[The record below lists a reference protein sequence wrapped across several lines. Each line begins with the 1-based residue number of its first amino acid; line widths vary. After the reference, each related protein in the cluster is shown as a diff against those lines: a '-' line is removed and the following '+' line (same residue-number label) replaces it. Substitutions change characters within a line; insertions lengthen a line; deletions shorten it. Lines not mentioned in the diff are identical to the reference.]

1 MSPAGAAIAARG
13 LGKRFGPVVALDG
26 VDLDVPAGATLA
38 VLGPNG
44 AGKSTLLRLLA
55 GLARPTRGSLRVGS
69 GRESRPAARGR
80 VGYVGHATFLYPAL
94 TAREN
99 LVFAARLY
107 GVASPAARADALL
120 EAHGLAA
127 FADRLAG
134 GFSRGM
140 AQRLSIA
147 RGLVHDPAV
156 VLLDEPFAGLDRS
169 SSARLADA
177 LRRMHGDGRTLV
189 LVTHEL
195 GAASALADLAIVLER
210 GRIVYRAQGA
220 ALEPA
225 ALDQAYARAVE
236 PAA

>member
-1 MSPAGAAIAARG
+1 VSRSAAAIAARG
-13 LGKRFGPVVALDG
+13 LGKRFGPVVALES
-26 VDLDVPAGATLA
+26 VDLEVPAGSMLA

-55 GLARPTRGSLRVGS
+55 GLARPTSGSLRVGA
-69 GRESRPAARGR
+69 GRESRSAARGR

-107 GVASPAARADALL
+107 GVAAPAARADALL
-120 EAHGLAA
+120 AEQGLAA
-127 FADRLAG
+127 VGDRPAG
-134 GFSRGM
+134 DFSRGM
-140 AQRLSIA
+140 AQRLAIA

-169 SSARLADA
+169 SAARLTEV
-177 LRRMHGDGRTLV
+177 LRQLHGDGRTLV

-195 GAASALADLAIVLER
+195 GVASALADAAIVLAR
-210 GRIVYRAQGA
+210 GRGVHRAEGA
-220 ALEPA
+220 GLA
-225 ALDQAYARAVE
+225 ASVLDAAYVSAVE

>member
-1 MSPAGAAIAARG
+1 MSPPEAAVRARG
-13 LGKRFGPVVALDG
+13 LGKRFGPVVALDA

-55 GLARPTRGSLRVGS
+55 GLARPSLGSLCVGS
-69 GRESRPAARGR
+69 QRESRPAARGR

-94 TAREN
+94 SAREN

-107 GVASPAARADALL
+107 GVADPAARAGALL
-120 EAHGLAA
+120 AANGLTSV
-127 FADRLAG
+127 ADRRAG
-134 GFSRGM
+134 SFSRGM
-140 AQRLSIA
+140 AQRLAIA

-156 VLLDEPFAGLDRS
+156 VLLDEPFAGLDRTS
-169 SSARLADA
+169 AARLADA
-177 LRRMHGDGRTLV
+177 LRRLHAEGRTLV

-195 GAASALADLAIVLER
+195 GVASALADLAIVLER
-210 GRIVYRAQGA
+210 GRIVHRAAGA
-220 ALEPA
+220 ELEA
-225 ALDQAYARAVE
+225 ATLDAAYARAVE